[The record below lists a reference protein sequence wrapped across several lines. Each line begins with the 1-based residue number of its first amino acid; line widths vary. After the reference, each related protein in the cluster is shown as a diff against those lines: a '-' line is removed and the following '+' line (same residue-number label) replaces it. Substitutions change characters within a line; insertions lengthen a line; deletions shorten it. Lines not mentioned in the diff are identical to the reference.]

1 MGALLIKKVD
11 RSRAFPGAMH
21 RRRPRV
27 LHLITSFDIGGTERQ
42 AVELLNRLDL
52 DRFDVRLAV
61 LRNGGELYPQIAG
74 RFPNPP
80 EFRLNNF
87 YDANALRQ
95 LSRFRSLLVRERI
108 DVLHAHDFYAG
119 VFGCAAARL
128 TVVRSIACQRHLR
141 LSDRRAH
148 EFLQRQIHRM
158 AHKVLVNSEAIRDHI
173 LAGGGISPEKIVVI
187 RNGLLM
193 AAEPE
198 DANSVRDEL
207 LRELKLDRESFLIGL
222 VARLEEV
229 KGHRYFLEAAAQV
242 ARKHPKVHFVLVGDG
257 QLRGQ
262 IEQQA
267 ASLGISNRLHLLGYR
282 NDASRLAAAFD
293 LAVLSSLHEG
303 LPNSVMEAMSAG
315 VPVVATAVGGT
326 KELVS
331 DGETGYLV
339 PPANAD
345 AMAERMTWAIEHNSE
360 RERLAAQGR
369 QSVQTNFGMSQMV
382 SAVERL
388 YESLVPEK
396 TELRESA

>member
-1 MGALLIKKVD
+1 
-11 RSRAFPGAMH
+11 
-21 RRRPRV
+21 
-27 LHLITSFDIGGTERQ
+27 
-42 AVELLNRLDL
+42 
-52 DRFDVRLAV
+52 
-61 LRNGGELYPQIAG
+61 
-74 RFPNPP
+74 
-80 EFRLNNF
+80 
-87 YDANALRQ
+87 
-95 LSRFRSLLVRERI
+95 
-108 DVLHAHDFYAG
+108 
-119 VFGCAAARL
+119 
-128 TVVRSIACQRHLR
+128 
-141 LSDRRAH
+141 
-148 EFLQRQIHRM
+148 M